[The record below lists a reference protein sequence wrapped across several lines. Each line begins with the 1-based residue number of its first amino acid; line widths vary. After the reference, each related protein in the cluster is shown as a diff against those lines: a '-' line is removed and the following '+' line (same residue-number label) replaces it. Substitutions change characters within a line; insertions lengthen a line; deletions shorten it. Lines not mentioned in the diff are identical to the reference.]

1 MKKALFI
8 TLTAFLLA
16 GCVSTK
22 YVPVETVRTEYTHNT
37 DTVIQTDTVKS
48 EKETII
54 REVNA
59 GDSTMLAEMG
69 IKLKDNERL
78 LIMMQKQLNEAK
90 SHHYESKT
98 DTIIINDTIRVPYP
112 VEKELTFFQKAA
124 VNGFAYITIALIVLF
139 IILMFRWKR

>member
-1 MKKALFI
+1 MKKALFVV
-8 TLTAFLLA
+8 LTAFLLA
-16 GCVSTK
+16 GCVSTR
-22 YVPVETVRTEYTHNT
+22 YVPMETVRTEYTHNT

-54 REVNA
+54 REANSN
-59 GDSTMLAEMG
+59 DSMMLAEMG

-98 DTIIINDTIRVPYP
+98 DTIIKTNTISVPYP
-112 VEKELTFFQKAA
+112 VEKELTFFQKIAI
-124 VNGFAYITIALIVLF
+124 NGFAYITIALLVLF
-139 IILMFRWKR
+139 IILLFKWKR

>member
-1 MKKALFI
+1 MKKALFVV
-8 TLTAFLLA
+8 LTALLLA
-16 GCVSTK
+16 GCVSTR

-98 DTIIINDTIRVPYP
+98 DTIIKTETISVPYP
-112 VEKELTFFQKAA
+112 VEKELTWYQKVAIS
-124 VNGFAYITIALIVLF
+124 GFSKIMFLLLILI
-139 IILMFRWKR
+139 IILLFKWKR